1 MSNTC
6 PAIFQLRLP
15 LDPIVMLTY
24 ASWSIHP
31 SIPSPDLPTTSTS
44 NRSQDASGI
53 KPWLIWDHHVWIVQA
68 WNIKK
73 HPWWNDDNMSCI
85 FHVYIYLYSLYIHKY
100 MYVIYIYSAKILM
113 FWYTHDLQWYLLQPI
128 LFPFHP
134 TSCRIPQ
141 LSIQKSEKSTRPTL
155 RQLLRTCI
163 SWKKASTKGGCRQLA
178 SGAEHVKSL
187 LKTGEYSWY
196 GCFQKYGIPQNGWFI
211 MENPIF

>member
-85 FHVYIYLYSLYIHKY
+85 FHVYISIQSIHTQI
-100 MYVIYIYSAKILM
+100 YVCYIYIFGKNSHVLVYSWSPNGTYFNLYCFRFIQLPVE
-113 FWYTHDLQWYLLQPI
+113 FLSS
-128 LFPFHP
+128 PFKNPKNPLVPLWGSFFVHA
-134 TSCRIPQ
+134 SHGR
-141 LSIQKSEKSTRPTL
+141 RPAPKVAADNL
-155 RQLLRTCI
+155 PR
-163 SWKKASTKGGCRQLA
+163 
-178 SGAEHVKSL
+178 GAEHVKSL